1 MKVHTYFGPGFPEI
15 IYQRALIIELEKAG
29 LKCKAEVER
38 NVYYEEIFV
47 GKRRLDIIVEDV
59 VLVEMKAIS
68 ELDAA
73 SYNKIVNYLKVFKI
87 DVGLLLNFGMDG
99 LQYKRFIY

>member
-1 MKVHTYFGPGFPEI
+1 MEAEQYKHADITKKIIGCAMKVHTYFGPGFPEI

-47 GKRRLDIIVEDV
+47 GKKD
-59 VLVEMKAIS
+59 
-68 ELDAA
+68 
-73 SYNKIVNYLKVFKI
+73 
-87 DVGLLLNFGMDG
+87 
-99 LQYKRFIY
+99 